1 LKSDLLIEG
10 GTVVTVDAKNTVMLA
25 DVLVRDGRI
34 ATIAPPGAA
43 APPPGTRVLNARGA
57 LVIPGFVQTHVHLCQ
72 VLFRGFAE
80 DQPLLEWLSEYIWPF
95 EGAHDEASIA
105 ASARLGIAE
114 LLLGG
119 TTTILDM
126 GTVAHTDVLFEV
138 ARASGIRYVGGKAM
152 MDKGHIRPG
161 GLRETTTESLTSSL
175 ELARRW
181 HGAADGRISYAYA
194 PRFILSCSDD
204 LLRRVAE
211 DARTVGCM
219 IHTHSSEN
227 PGEIEA
233 VRDAYGVDNI
243 TALAQRGI
251 IGDDVI
257 LAHCVWLTSEEQR
270 ILVESDTRIAHC
282 PSANLK
288 LASGIARIP
297 ELLDAGLTIGL
308 GADGAPCN
316 NRLSMFTE
324 MRAASLLQKPRL
336 GAEAMP
342 AMRVLRMATIDG
354 ARALG
359 LDHEVGSLEV
369 GKRAD
374 VVVVDAARPHLSPR
388 SDPATMLVHAAEAA
402 DVRDV
407 VIDGRW
413 LVRDRQLVDVQL
425 DDVLDDAERQID
437 VLLERASAPD
447 GLMAT
452 RSFARRARARQ

>member
-1 LKSDLLIEG
+1 MKSDLLIEG
-10 GTVVTVDAKNTVMLA
+10 GTVVTVDDQNTVVVA

-34 ATIAPPGAA
+34 AAVAPPGQAR
-43 APPPGTRVLNARGA
+43 PPPGTRVLNAKGA
-57 LVIPGFVQTHVHLCQ
+57 LVLPGFVQTHVHLCQ

-114 LLLGG
+114 LMLGG

-161 GLRETTTESLTSSL
+161 GLRETTEESLSSAMA
-175 ELARRW
+175 LARRW
-181 HGAADGRISYAYA
+181 NGAANGRLAYAYA
-194 PRFILSCSDD
+194 PRFILSCSDE

-211 DARTVGCM
+211 DARTLGCM

-243 TALAQRGI
+243 TALAERGI

-270 ILVESDTRIAHC
+270 ILVETDTRIAHC

-297 ELLDAGLTIGL
+297 ELLAAGLTIGL
-308 GADGAPCN
+308 GSDGAPCN

-324 MRAASLLQKPRL
+324 MREASLLQKPRL

-342 AMRVLRMATIDG
+342 ASRVLRMATIDG

-359 LDHEVGSLEV
+359 LDHEVGSIEV

-374 VVVVDAARPHLSPR
+374 IVVIDTGRPHMVPR
-388 SDPATMLVHAAEAA
+388 SDPATMIVHAAEAA
-402 DVRDV
+402 DVCDV
-407 VIDGRW
+407 VVDGEW
-413 LVRDRQLVDVQL
+413 LVRDRQLVGSDL
-425 DDVLDDAERQID
+425 KETIDDAERQID
-437 VLLERASAPD
+437 LLLRRASAPD
-447 GLMAT
+447 KLLEIRAL
-452 RSFARRARARQ
+452 AQRARGHK